1 MPKPVRICT
10 VLPTYNENDNIAPLI
25 ERLLAATSDS
35 HMALVVD
42 DASPDG
48 TAQTV
53 RTLALRHNRNGHIRV
68 ALIQRR
74 DQKGLTSAI
83 QCGIDTALKRYEADL
98 VSWMDCDL
106 SMPPEDVVELL
117 TPLLQDNF
125 AVSVGSR
132 WVRGGADTGHGFMA
146 RTLSKLINFLAQMLL
161 SSHLRDYTSGFIAA
175 RAEVLNQ
182 IQLQGD
188 YGEYC
193 IDFLCRAQRSGFQL
207 QEVPYVCVS
216 RASGESKTGMNML
229 DYLVRGRK
237 YLATIFRL
245 YLGNS

>member
-1 MPKPVRICT
+1 MRICT
-10 VLPTYNENDNIAPLI
+10 VLPTYNENENIAALI

-42 DASPDG
+42 DSSSDG
-48 TAQTV
+48 TAQAV
-53 RTLALRHNRNGHIRV
+53 RALALRHNRSGHTRV

-74 DQKGLTSAI
+74 DQRGLTSAI
-83 QCGIDTALKRYEADL
+83 QCGIDTALKRYQADL

-106 SMPPEDVVELL
+106 SMPPEDVAALL
-117 TPLLQDNF
+117 TPLVQYNF
-125 AVSVGSR
+125 DVSVGSR
-132 WVRGGADTGHGFMA
+132 WVSGGADTGHGLMA
-146 RTLSKLINFLAQMLL
+146 RTLSKFINSLAQMLL
-161 SSHLRDYTSGFIAA
+161 SSQLRDYTSGFIAA
-175 RAEVLNQ
+175 RAEVLQQ

-193 IDFLCRAQRSGFQL
+193 IDFLCRAQREGFRL
-207 QEVPYVCVS
+207 QEVPYICVP
-216 RASGESKTGMNML
+216 RVSGESKTGMNML

-245 YLGNS
+245 YLRNP